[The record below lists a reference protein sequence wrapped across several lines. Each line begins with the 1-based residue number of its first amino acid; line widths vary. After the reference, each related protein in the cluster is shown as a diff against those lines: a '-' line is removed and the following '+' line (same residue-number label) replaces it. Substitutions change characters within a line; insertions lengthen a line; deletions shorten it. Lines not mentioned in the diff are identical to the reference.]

1 MQCDLTEE
9 EYLEEKSDILEAY
22 EKAVEAVEAASED
35 YVTNRVDAAQAFE
48 SAKASYEQ
56 FFSQFDESSKQI
68 QEKFDE
74 VYEIEAELI
83 YQQQLLKKSCWQRS
97 RI

>member
-56 FFSQFDESSKQI
+56 FSASLMRAANRFR
-68 QEKFDE
+68 
-74 VYEIEAELI
+74 
-83 YQQQLLKKSCWQRS
+83 RS
-97 RI
+97 LMKYMR